1 MQHDDVEAVSRFSDR
16 YLDVPRLTCEVGLPL
31 ARQSAIGHNRWHPE
45 IPPAVAVDPGGEVIL
60 ESAAY
65 DDYQVHDNGSLDEL
79 RRIDLTRMH
88 PLTGPVYVH
97 GARPGDVLVAEVL
110 GVEPLSGIAFS
121 NILPGT
127 PGLLGEIF
135 PDGYRST
142 WHARGSIAESP
153 ELPGIRIPAQPHP
166 GTMGVA
172 PSFELMRLWH
182 EREKP
187 LYADGRAFAPDPRN
201 ALLRGLG
208 EEAAQVAARTQPP
221 RENGGNM
228 DINTL
233 GPGAVVYFP
242 VFVDGALLSL
252 GDHHLSAGDG
262 ECSFNAMEM
271 DGRTWLRLNVIKDGM
286 ARHRITTPVVRP
298 ASLGA
303 RFGADRYLGFNG
315 FCFSG
320 EEQGYQDASFAAR
333 EAMSRAVDYLMGLG
347 YSGEQAYVILSVAPV
362 EFHISCIVTIPNPTV
377 TLYLPIDIFDAD
389 ILPR

>member
-1 MQHDDVEAVSRFSDR
+1 MNVEPFSRFSDR
-16 YLDVPRLTCEVGLPL
+16 YLDVPRVTCQVGIPL
-31 ARQSAIGHNRWHPE
+31 AAQPEIGHNRWHPE

-65 DDYQVHDNGSLDEL
+65 DDYQIHDNGSLDEL
-79 RRIDLTRMH
+79 RRVDLSRMH
-88 PLTGPVYVH
+88 PLTGPVHVK
-97 GARPGDVLVAEVL
+97 GARPGDVLVAEVM

-142 WHARGSIAESP
+142 WHARGGMAESP
-153 ELPGIRIPAQPHP
+153 EVPGVRIPAQPHV
-166 GTMGVA
+166 GTIGVA

-182 EREKP
+182 EREQP

-208 EEAAQVAARTQPP
+208 EQAQRVAARTQPP

-228 DINTL
+228 DINRL
-233 GPGAVVYFP
+233 GPGAKIYFP
-242 VFVDGALLSL
+242 VFVEGALLSL

-262 ECSFNAMEM
+262 ECNFNAMEM
-271 DGRTWLRLNVIKDGM
+271 DGRTWLRLHLIKDGM
-286 ARHRITTPVVRP
+286 ARHRITTPLVQPTPLV
-298 ASLGA
+298 AH
-303 RFGADRYLGFNG
+303 FGADRYLGFNG
-315 FCFSG
+315 FCCNG
-320 EEQGYQDASFAAR
+320 TEQGYQDATFAAQ
-333 EAMSRAVDYLMGLG
+333 EAMRRAVDYLMGLG

-362 EFHISCIVTIPNPTV
+362 EIRISCIVTIPNPTV
-377 TLYLPIDIFDAD
+377 TLYLPIDIFDRD

>member
-1 MQHDDVEAVSRFSDR
+1 MNVSRFSDR
-16 YLDVPRLTCEVGLPL
+16 YLDVPRLTCKVGVPL
-31 ARQSAIGHNRWHPE
+31 AAQPEIGHNRWHPD
-45 IPPAVAVDPGGEVIL
+45 IPPAVEVDPGGEVIL

-65 DDYQVHDNGSLDEL
+65 DDYQIHDNDDLDEL
-79 RRIDLTRMH
+79 RRVDLSRMH
-88 PLTGPVYVH
+88 PLTGPVRVN
-97 GARPGDVLVAEVL
+97 GVRPGDVLVAEVL

-142 WHARGSIAESP
+142 WHARGGIAESP
-153 ELPGIRIPAQPHP
+153 EVPGVRIPAQPHV
-166 GTMGVA
+166 GTIGVA
-172 PSFELMRLWH
+172 PSHELMRRWH
-182 EREKP
+182 EREQP

-208 EEAAQVAARTQPP
+208 EQAARVAARTQPP

-228 DINTL
+228 DINQL
-233 GPGAVVYFP
+233 GPGSMVYFP
-242 VFVDGALLSL
+242 VFVAGGLLSL

-271 DGRTWLRLNVIKDGM
+271 DGRTWLRLHVIEDGM
-286 ARHRITTPVVRP
+286 ARHRITTPLVRP
-298 ASLGA
+298 APLVA
-303 RFGADRYLGFNG
+303 QFGADRYLGFNG
-315 FCFSG
+315 FCFDE
-320 EEQGYQDASFAAR
+320 EEQGYQDASHAAR
-333 EAMSRAVDYLMGLG
+333 EAMFRAVDYLMGLG

-362 EFHISCIVTIPNPTV
+362 QIRISCIVTIPNPTV
-377 TLYLPIDIFDAD
+377 TLYLPVDIFDRD

>member
-1 MQHDDVEAVSRFSDR
+1 MMKPLSRYSDR
-16 YLDVPRLTCEVGLPL
+16 YLDVPRVTCQVGVPL
-31 ARQSAIGHNRWHPE
+31 ADQPKIGHNRWHPE
-45 IPPAVAVDPGGEVIL
+45 IPPAVTVDPGGEVIL

-65 DDYQVHDNGSLDEL
+65 DDYQIHDNGGLDEL
-79 RRIDLTRMH
+79 RHVDLSRMH
-88 PLTGPVYVH
+88 PLTGPVHVD

-110 GVEPLSGIAFS
+110 GVEPLSGIAFA

-142 WHARGSIAESP
+142 WYAHGGIAESP
-153 ELPGIRIPAQPHP
+153 QVPGVRVPAQPHA

-172 PSFELMRLWH
+172 PSYELMRRWD

-187 LYADGRAFAPDPRN
+187 LYADGRAFPPDPRN

-208 EEAAQVAARTQPP
+208 ADAARMAARTQPP

-233 GPGAVVYFP
+233 GPGATVYFP
-242 VFVDGALLSL
+242 VFVEGALLSL
-252 GDHHLSAGDG
+252 GDHHLAAADG

-271 DGRTWLRLNVIKDGM
+271 DGRTWLRLRLIKDGM
-286 ARHRITTPVVRP
+286 ARHRITTPIVRP
-298 ASLGA
+298 APLVA
-303 RFGADRYLGFNG
+303 QFGADRYLGFTG
-315 FCFSG
+315 FCFRG
-320 EEQGYQDASFAAR
+320 KEQRYQDASFATQ
-333 EAMSRAVDYLMGLG
+333 EAVRRAVDYLMGLG

-362 EFHISCIVTIPNPTV
+362 EIRVSCIVTIPNPTV
-377 TLYLPIDIFDAD
+377 TLYLPIDIFDRNV
-389 ILPR
+389 LPS

>member
-1 MQHDDVEAVSRFSDR
+1 MQAENVEPLSRFRDR
-16 YLDVPRLTCEVGLPL
+16 YLDVPRLRCEVGSPL
-31 ARQSAIGHNRWHPE
+31 AHQPQLGHNRWHPE
-45 IPPAVAVDPGGEVIL
+45 IPAAVFVDPMGEVIL
-60 ESAAY
+60 EAPGY
-65 DDYQVHDNGSLDEL
+65 DDYQIHDNGSLEEL
-79 RRIDLTRMH
+79 RRVDLSRMH
-88 PLTGPVYVH
+88 PLAGPVHVH
-97 GARPGDVLVAEVL
+97 GAEPGDLLVAEVL

-142 WHARGSIAESP
+142 WHARGGIAESP
-153 ELPGIRIPAQPHP
+153 DLPGIRIPAQPHP

-172 PSFELMRLWH
+172 PSLALMQLWR
-182 EREKP
+182 EREEP
-187 LYADGRAFAPDPRN
+187 LFADGRAFAPEPRN

-208 EEAAQVAARTQPP
+208 ETARRTAARTQPP

-228 DINTL
+228 DINKL
-233 GPGAVVYFP
+233 GPGAKVYFP
-242 VFVDGALLSL
+242 VFVEGGLLSL

-271 DGRTWLRLNVIKDGM
+271 DGRTWLRLDVIKGGM
-286 ARHRITTPVVRP
+286 ERYAITTPLVRP
-298 ASLGA
+298 GPIEA

-320 EEQGYQDASFAAR
+320 KEQGYQDASFAAR
-333 EAMSRAVDYLMGLG
+333 EAMLRAVDFLMTLG
-347 YSGEQAYVILSVAPV
+347 YSGEQAYTILSVAPV
-362 EFHISCIVTIPNPTV
+362 EIRISCIVTIPNPTV
-377 TLYLPIDIFDAD
+377 TLYLPIDIFDKD

>member
-1 MQHDDVEAVSRFSDR
+1 MTQHEPLSRFGDR
-16 YLDVPRLTCEVGLPL
+16 HLDVPRLSCQVGTPL
-31 ARQSAIGHNRWHPE
+31 ADQPGIGHNRWHPD

-65 DDYQVHDNGSLDEL
+65 DDYQVHDHGGLEEL

-88 PLTGPVYVH
+88 PLTGPVYVN

-110 GVEPLSGIAFS
+110 GSEPLSGIAFS

-142 WHARGSIAESP
+142 WYARGSIAESP
-153 ELPGIRIPAQPHP
+153 QVPGVRIPAQPHP
-166 GTMGVA
+166 GTIGVA
-172 PSFELMRLWH
+172 PSYELMRRWH
-182 EREKP
+182 ERERP

-208 EEAAQVAARTQPP
+208 EHAAREAARTQPP
-221 RENGGNM
+221 RENGGNL
-228 DINTL
+228 DINRL
-233 GPGAVVYFP
+233 GPGARVYFP
-242 VFVDGALLSL
+242 VFAEGALLSL

-262 ECSFNAMEM
+262 ECCFNAMEM
-271 DGRTWLRLNVIKDGM
+271 DGRTWLRLHVIDDGM

-298 ASLGA
+298 APLVA

-315 FCFSG
+315 FCFD
-320 EEQGYQDASFAAR
+320 EREQGYQDATFAAR
-333 EAMSRAVDYLMGLG
+333 EAMLRAVDYLMGLG
-347 YSGEQAYVILSVAPV
+347 FSGEQAYVILSVAPV
-362 EFHISCIVTIPNPTV
+362 ELHISCIVTIPNPTV
-377 TLYLPIDIFDAD
+377 TLYLPIDIFDRD
-389 ILPR
+389 ILPGAK